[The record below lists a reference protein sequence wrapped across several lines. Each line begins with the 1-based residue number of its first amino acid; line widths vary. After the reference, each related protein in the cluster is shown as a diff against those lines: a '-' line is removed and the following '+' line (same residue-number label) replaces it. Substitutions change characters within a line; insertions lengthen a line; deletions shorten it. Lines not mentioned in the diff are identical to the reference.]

1 MRTVLIGLALLT
13 GAGPATGQSV
23 LDRSPNLHGVW
34 TLPGGTAAFVFAHR
48 FEFQNGGDELFNIPT
63 LTVALGL
70 PYGLTAG
77 LDFSSYSE
85 VVPGHIAGNET
96 QYWVK
101 RSLLAGSS
109 SAVAALVGYNSAAG
123 SWDGA
128 IDVRQEVGRLALFG
142 ELRGFSDRFGRYG
155 AGAAGA
161 LGARFRI
168 TEYLGIS
175 GDVGRVMDDDTVP
188 SAWSAAL
195 AVAIPGSPHTM
206 SLQATNS
213 GAITLQGTSREKVIG
228 RAGKTRYGFVFTVP
242 LGSGARWL
250 RIFRP
255 AAAPPPPQGKQS
267 ADSTAAIVQMS
278 MIAFTPREVRIRT
291 GQSVEWI
298 NRDPIAHTVTAGSGE
313 WGSELLVE
321 GSRYSRRFDA
331 PGRYP
336 YYCTPHPQMQG
347 VVIVEDG

>member
-1 MRTVLIGLALLT
+1 MALIGLALLT
-13 GAGPATGQSV
+13 GAGPAAGQSV
-23 LDRSPNLHGVW
+23 LERSPNVHGVW

-63 LTVALGL
+63 LTLALGL

-85 VVPGHIAGNET
+85 VVPGHLAGNET

-109 SAVAALVGYNSAAG
+109 SAVAALVGYNSAAR

-128 IDVRQEVGRLALFG
+128 IDVRQEVGARLALFG
-142 ELRGFSDRFGRYG
+142 ELRGFTDRFGRGG

-161 LGARFRI
+161 VGATFRV

-213 GAITLQGTSREKVIG
+213 GAITLQGASRGKVIG
-228 RAGKTRYGFVFTVP
+228 RPGKTRYGFVFTVP
-242 LGSGARWL
+242 LGGGARWL
-250 RIFRP
+250 RILRP
-255 AAAPPPPQGKQS
+255 AAAPPPPPAVGQS
-267 ADSTAAIVQMS
+267 ADSAVATVQIR
-278 MIAFTPREVRIRT
+278 MIAFTPGEVRIRR
-291 GQSVEWI
+291 GQTVEWI
-298 NRDPIAHTVTAGSGE
+298 NRDPIAHTVTAESGE
-313 WGSELLVE
+313 WGSELLEE
-321 GSRYSRRFDA
+321 GGRYSRRFDA
-331 PGRYP
+331 PGRYS
-336 YYCTPHPQMQG
+336 YYCTPHPQMRG